1 MSASNRSAL
10 INKTYKVLKNYYAPV
25 TPPADRS
32 VLDHLL
38 YACCLQNASPEA
50 ADEAFAKLQQA
61 FFDWNEVR
69 VTTVIELAETMSAL
83 PDAAEAATRL
93 KRSLQHI
100 FETHYS
106 YDIEELKKQNL
117 GKAAKEL
124 ESIRGTTPFTVAYVT
139 QHGLGGH
146 SIPVASGVVQSLKV
160 IGIISEAEAKKK
172 RVPGLERA
180 IPKTKGIEFA
190 SLLHQLGA
198 EFYVSRNSSKIRSI
212 ILAFNPEAKERLPKR
227 ASKAEDSTET
237 GKSAKPKT
245 ASKSTGK
252 SAAKTAPK
260 AGTKSA
266 GEKKG
271 TGATAASTPKKRTKK
286 SATSG
291 DVAKK
296 KTTKSKK
303 STKGARSTKRSPTKQ
318 LTRKKPR

>member
-1 MSASNRSAL
+1 MPAPNRSAL
-10 INKTYKVLKNYYAPV
+10 INKTYKVLKKHYTPV
-25 TPPADRS
+25 LPPADRS
-32 VLDHLL
+32 VLEHLL

-69 VTTVIELAETMSAL
+69 VTTVIELAETMSAV

-100 FETHYS
+100 FEANYA

-124 ESIRGTTPFTVAYVT
+124 EMVRGTTPFTVAYVT

-146 SIPVASGVVQSLKV
+146 SIPVAAGVVQSLKV
-160 IGIISEAEAKKK
+160 IGVISDAEAKKR

-180 IPKTKGIEFA
+180 IPKTKGVEFA

-198 EFYVSRNSSKIRSI
+198 DYYVSRHSTRLRSI
-212 ILAFNPEAKERLPKR
+212 LLEINPKAKERLPKR
-227 ASKAEDSTET
+227 RSKIEEPEVAGKPAKSKAPAKASTKKEPAKPQPSTTAKKRAKKSET
-237 GKSAKPKT
+237 G
-245 ASKSTGK
+245 GG
-252 SAAKTAPK
+252 AA
-260 AGTKSA
+260 
-266 GEKKG
+266 
-271 TGATAASTPKKRTKK
+271 
-286 SATSG
+286 
-291 DVAKK
+291 AKK

-303 STKGARSTKRSPTKQ
+303 ATKATGSTKRSPTKQ